1 MQPRTHLLLVL
12 LTLCIS
18 LGLGCGGVAYDGYDY
33 DEDGERTANIV
44 NGQNDHG
51 HPAVGVLY
59 LKGQAGCTATL
70 IGTRTVLT
78 AAHCVTDSTSVPYQ
92 LFSNIGFALQPGG
105 QVHSAEAVM
114 VHQAYGSQNADV
126 AVVRLSQPITS
137 VTPML
142 IASKAPHVG
151 ETITLVGF
159 GITADGASGTFGT
172 KRRATNTIGK
182 LTATE
187 MIFYGA
193 QGGVG
198 NICNGDSGGPAFA
211 TRDGREHLV
220 GVHSWGEGQ
229 CGVAEHDQRVDA
241 YRSWIEQQAGNDLHK
256 APQPSTPPPPG
267 SGPTPTPPVP
277 KVSFTSPG
285 ANAQVAQSF
294 SVTVQASCPDG
305 IARVDLHVDGVKVQQ
320 KSAAPFAFQV
330 SGLAAGHHNL
340 RAEAVSKGQLKASA
354 LISVTVQGSQQPAPP
369 APAAPAPGVQP
380 DPQTPSLPAPA
391 PNASADELAVV
402 GACSLGGQRTAP
414 PASLLLVALVWVL
427 RRRRHK
433 P

>member
-1 MQPRTHLLLVL
+1 MLPRTNHLLTA

-18 LGLGCGGVAYDGYDY
+18 LSLGCGGVVYEGY

-78 AAHCVTDSTSVPYQ
+78 AAHCVTDSKSVPYQ
-92 LFSNIGFALQPGG
+92 LFANIGFALQPGG
-105 QVHSAEAVM
+105 QVHNAAAVM

-137 VTPML
+137 VTPMF
-142 IASKAPHVG
+142 IATKAPQMG

-159 GITADGASGTFGT
+159 GITADGVSSSFGT

-182 LTATE
+182 LTTTE

-193 QGGVG
+193 QGNVG

-211 TRDGREHLV
+211 TREGREYLV

-256 APQPSTPPPPG
+256 APQPSTPTPAAPG
-267 SGPTPTPPVP
+267 PSPTPPVP

-285 ANAQVAQSF
+285 ANAQVGQTF
-294 SVTVQASCPDG
+294 SVTVQASCSDG
-305 IARVDLHVDGVKVQQ
+305 IARVDLYVDGVKVQQ
-320 KSAAPFAFQV
+320 KGAAPFTFQV

-340 RAEAVSKGQLKASA
+340 RAEAVSNGQLKASA
-354 LISVTVQGSQQPAPP
+354 LISVAVQASQQPAPP
-369 APAAPAPGVQP
+369 APAPGAQP
-380 DPQTPSLPAPA
+380 DPQTPTMPPHAPNA
-391 PNASADELAVV
+391 PNASADELSVV
-402 GACSLGGQRTAP
+402 GACSLSGERTAP
-414 PASLLLVALVWVL
+414 PASLLLVALIWVL
-427 RRRRHK
+427 RRRRR
-433 P
+433 